1 MTSHAIEIIRKQ
13 RTCEFN
19 SVVLYSEGA
28 LDMRSIPRSMLFTPA
43 TKTGHFTAA
52 ANVGADAVIL
62 DLEDSVASA
71 AKYQAR
77 RAALNY
83 LAAQR
88 PSRPSVALRINSPA
102 TLVGWRDLTALLDCA
117 ADPDFIVIPKA
128 ESAAVAALVKALL
141 HETHKTAG
149 VIVICESARAAARV
163 GELLDARVV
172 DAVMFG
178 GADMS
183 ADLGAEVA
191 AEVTGYARSRLLTQA
206 AAAAIPVID
215 SPFFDIADTDG
226 LGQAVKHAVA
236 EGFAG
241 KAAIHPAQ
249 IPVINAAFT
258 PDQDQIAW
266 ARQVINAN
274 QAGVGTVEGSMV
286 DEAIA
291 RRARRILHNTYQ

>member
-1 MTSHAIEIIRKQ
+1 VEFVIREAAK
-13 RTCEFN
+13 R
-19 SVVLYSEGA
+19 
-28 LDMRSIPRSMLFTPA
+28 RIPRSMLFTPA
-43 TKTGHFTAA
+43 TKTDHFSAA
-52 ANVGADAVIL
+52 ASVGADAVIL
-62 DLEDSVASA
+62 DLEDSVAPA
-71 AKYQAR
+71 AKDDAR

-83 LAAQR
+83 LAADR

-102 TLVGWRDLTALLDCA
+102 TLAGWHDLTALLVSG

-128 ESAAVAALVKALL
+128 ESAAVAALVKSVLGQAQ
-141 HETHKTAG
+141 KSAG
-149 VIVICESARAAARV
+149 IIVICESARAVARIAD
-163 GELLDARVV
+163 LLDPRVV

-183 ADLGAEVA
+183 SDLGVNVGAQ
-191 AEVTGYARSRLLTQA
+191 VTGYARSVLLTHA
-206 AAAAIPVID
+206 AAAVIPVID

-226 LGQAVKHAVA
+226 LGRAVKRAVA

-241 KAAIHPAQ
+241 KAAIHPVQ

-274 QAGVGTVEGSMV
+274 KAGVGTVAGSMV
-286 DEAIA
+286 DEAVA
-291 RRARRILHNTYQ
+291 RRARRILHNTHL